1 MSYFYGIVNGRAR
14 TSATR
19 TGSKGSGIE
28 TIIQSNHAGIRAYAT
43 HTRENADVFTVA
55 MTGGRYGTSYR
66 ILGRLVHN
74 ADSSYPLQWHTGV
87 DPETSELKIKIEE
100 LKNALS
106 ISINALKDSRPP
118 ADTAWLESVLN
129 SI

>member
-1 MSYFYGIVNGRAR
+1 
-14 TSATR
+14 
-19 TGSKGSGIE
+19 
-28 TIIQSNHAGIRAYAT
+28 
-43 HTRENADVFTVA
+43 